1 MKIYIIIIFILCLAC
16 QGKKQDSGNTEA
28 AVKPKVGTMLV
39 FPNWLKHSV
48 FPFFGEGERR
58 SMAMNW
64 NIYETEEE
72 LKSWMT
78 VRESSKYG
86 ISQLN
91 RENED

>member
-1 MKIYIIIIFILCLAC
+1 MRLHP
-16 QGKKQDSGNTEA
+16 NTEA

-78 VRESSKYG
+78 ARESSKFG

-91 RENED
+91 RESGISDESEKNED